1 MNQWSFNWIDEMER
15 LRTAFD
21 RILGDDRLPAW
32 NFPFSRISFLPSMG
46 IRAYPLMNIG
56 EDEASIYVDALAP
69 GIAPDSITVSVTGDQ
84 LTISGQKIP
93 LPGEVKPEDIH
104 RSERSAGQFMRSI
117 SLNSTVE
124 RDKVQANYKDGMLR
138 IVLPKSV
145 EARPKQIQVTVA

>member
-1 MNQWSFNWIDEMER
+1 MNQWSLNWIDEMER

-21 RILGDDRLPAW
+21 RILGDDRLPVW

-69 GIAPDSITVSVTGDQ
+69 GIAPDSINVSVTGDQ

>member
-1 MNQWSFNWIDEMER
+1 MNQWSLNWIDEMER

-32 NFPFSRISFLPSMG
+32 NFHFSRISFLPSMG

-69 GIAPDSITVSVTGDQ
+69 GIAPDSINVSVTGDQ